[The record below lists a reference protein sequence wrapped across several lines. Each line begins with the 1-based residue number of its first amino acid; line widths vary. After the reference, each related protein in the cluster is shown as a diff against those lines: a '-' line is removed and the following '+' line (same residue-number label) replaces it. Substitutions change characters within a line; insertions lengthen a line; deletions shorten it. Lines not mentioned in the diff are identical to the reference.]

1 MIVVGVTGGIA
12 SGKSEFSQF
21 LKEKGAVVIDADE
34 IAHEIMERED
44 VVKELKWEFG
54 SEVLKPSEGVNRRYL
69 ARLIFFHPEQRFKLN
84 SLVHPLVRE
93 EIIKRLEIARG
104 KKASLI
110 VLDVPLLWEARL
122 VSEVDILVWVRAPRR
137 KRLERLEKEGLS
149 FAEAIN
155 RLQAGTPERILSE
168 IADYVVEND
177 TDEEEDLKKKAFE
190 FLLKLR
196 KSELVKEQLGHA

>member
-12 SGKSEFSQF
+12 SGKSEFSRF
-21 LKEKGAVVIDADE
+21 LREKGAVVIDADE
-34 IAHEIMERED
+34 IAHEVVKRKD
-44 VVKELKWEFG
+44 VVRKLRQEFG
-54 SEVLKPSEGVNRRYL
+54 SEVLNPSGEVSRRYL
-69 ARLIFFHPEQRFKLN
+69 AKLIFFHPEQRLKLN
-84 SLVHPLVRE
+84 SIVHPLVRE
-93 EIIKRLEIARG
+93 EIIKRLERAR
-104 KKASLI
+104 KEKPSFI

-122 VSEVDILVWVRAPRR
+122 VSEVDILVWVKAPRKKR
-137 KRLERLEKEGLS
+137 IERLEREGLS
-149 FAEAIN
+149 FSEAIN

-177 TDEEEDLKKKAFE
+177 TDEEEDLKRKAFE